1 MPEKKKKLKPEKTP
15 NRRWPKIVGICIG
28 GIIGLLAIIVS
39 LIPTIVSSDMV
50 KNEIINTLEVILNRE
65 AHIDDLNMSW
75 SRGFDIKNIHIKG
88 RDGVPG
94 DTFAKADRI
103 LCDIKL
109 LPLLKKQVKIRS
121 LVIDNP
127 EIVLQRDKERVSKYE
142 DKGKPAE
149 VIPSPEITKKRA
161 PVVEEKPVAEIIS
174 APLALPF
181 LFDIELNAKI
191 NNGKFSF
198 IDHRLNEETII
209 KNFNTTLNIESID
222 KPIEL
227 KSVFD
232 IEAKD
237 KTEHADIFLHVLLAK
252 DGKINLRNA
261 NGTFNLKTGFARM
274 IGDFDMARFS
284 GTGGKGLDFLMN
296 VDLKEFTEKFAG
308 ILGLPEGMQTKGVI
322 NSKIIAEGQ
331 LDKMIGIEGK
341 TEIANLNISGG
352 PLGDK
357 AIRQPSIRLLQN
369 ADIDMVNNKATVHKI
384 SFESNFAKMF
394 LAGLI
399 TDFKNTR
406 NIDFKI
412 FLNFDI
418 TKLIDEISGLL
429 PEDIEVAGKLESNI
443 KLQGDQNKLTIVG
456 KTDLRD
462 IFARLGTI
470 GPIREPEI
478 QITNDTIFNLQDS
491 SLEIK
496 KLRMDTS
503 FAEVKSSGTL
513 NRNMVIDLNT
523 FLVATNIKKLIDN
536 LHGIVSLPQG
546 LSVSGKAAGEIN
558 VKGNIDEEIKLS
570 GKTILH
576 GFNATGGPLKD
587 TRISNLDLK
596 LIHTLDYDK
605 IEDTVNIE
613 KMDIV
618 SDFLDMSSKGRITNL
633 SKEKNIDYELSL
645 NMDLNNI
652 KTMFAEMLPANM
664 SMKGKGIV
672 DLGLNGKLSA
682 KGNLPARTTL
692 ARTGTDVLSGWYE
705 NVNFNGNISIDT
717 IKYDSYEI
725 TDFGS
730 KLSLNDGLFTTKDF
744 VFKLNEGQGN
754 ISAKANLKEEKP
766 PLDFSLNLSDVRI
779 NQKLDILAYAIPIL
793 PTSDGQIS
801 GMFNLMLNAKG
812 NGLNWQDELSKSL
825 NAVGEIN
832 IKDGYIKGDKII
844 SNILKKEGYSFDDIV
859 TQFKI
864 NDEKIFV
871 EDLQVNSKDF
881 SIGFSGWT
889 SFDGQI
895 EYTADA
901 DVVGRYIGGD
911 AEKILG
917 MLGKGS
923 KLPIVITGTVN
934 NPRLAFKW
942 PEPQEIGNFLGGL
955 FGEGKDSEQKNEEV
969 KELTTET
976 SKEEE
981 KEKKTAETPR
991 ETQPEKMKKEE
1002 FVEKLFKGLFK

>member
-1 MPEKKKKLKPEKTP
+1 
-15 NRRWPKIVGICIG
+15 
-28 GIIGLLAIIVS
+28 
-39 LIPTIVSSDMV
+39 
-50 KNEIINTLEVILNRE
+50 
-65 AHIDDLNMSW
+65 MSW
-75 SRGFDIKNIHIKG
+75 SSGFDIKNIHIKE
-88 RDGVPG
+88 REDLPG
-94 DTFAKADRI
+94 DTFLKVDRI

-109 LPLLKKQVKIRS
+109 LPLLRKQIKIRS

-127 EIVLQRDKERVSKYE
+127 EIVLQRGKKGISKYE

-149 VIPSPEITKKRA
+149 AIPSLKTMEKRA
-161 PVVEEKPVAEIIS
+161 PEVVEKAVGEVKYAL
-174 APLALPF
+174 LALPF
-181 LFDIELNAKI
+181 LLYIELNAKI
-191 NNGKFSF
+191 NNGKFAF
-198 IDHRLNEETII
+198 IDHRLGEETII

-222 KPIEL
+222 KPIEF

-232 IEAKD
+232 IETKG
-237 KTEHADIFLHVLLAK
+237 KTEHADIFLHVSLAE

-284 GTGGKGLDFLMN
+284 GKGGTGLDFLMN
-296 VDLKEFTEKFAG
+296 VDLREFTEKFAG
-308 ILGLPEGMQTKGVI
+308 ILGLPEGMQMQGVI
-322 NSKIIAEGQ
+322 NSKITAEGQ
-331 LDKMIGIEGK
+331 LDKMIGIDGI

-357 AIRQPSIRLLQN
+357 AIRQPSIKLLQN
-369 ADIDMVNNKATVHKI
+369 VDIDMVNNKATVHKI
-384 SFESNFAKMF
+384 SFESNFAEMF

-412 FLNFDI
+412 FLNIDL
-418 TKLIDEISGLL
+418 TKLMDEIGGLL
-429 PEDIEVAGKLESNI
+429 PEDIEVAGKLESKI
-443 KLQGDQNKLTIVG
+443 KLQGDQNKLEIDG

-462 IFARLGTI
+462 LFVRLGTI
-470 GPIREPEI
+470 GPITEPEI

-496 KLRMDTS
+496 NFRMDTS

-513 NRNMVIDLNT
+513 NKNRVIDLNM
-523 FLVATNIKKLIDN
+523 FLVVPDVKKLMDN
-536 LHGIVSLPQG
+536 LRGIVSLPQG

-558 VKGNIDEEIKLS
+558 VKGNIDEKIKLS
-570 GKTILH
+570 GKTILY
-576 GFNATGGPLKD
+576 GVTATGGPLKD

-605 IEDTVNIE
+605 TEDSLNIE
-613 KMDIV
+613 KMDVV
-618 SDFLDMSSKGRITNL
+618 SDFLDMSSKGKITNL

-645 NMDLNNI
+645 NMDLDNI
-652 KTMFAEMLPANM
+652 ETMFAEMLPANM
-664 SMKGKGIV
+664 NMTGKGMV
-672 DLGLNGKLSA
+672 DLGLNGKLST
-682 KGNLPARTTL
+682 KDNLPARTDTRPNGG
-692 ARTGTDVLSGWYE
+692 AGRAGGLSGWYE
-705 NVNFNGNISIDT
+705 NINFNGNIYIDT
-717 IKYDSYEI
+717 IKYDTYKI
-725 TDFGS
+725 TDLKS
-730 KLSLNDGLFTTKDF
+730 KFQLDDGLFTTKDF

-766 PLDFSLNLSDVRI
+766 SLDFSLNLSDVRI
-779 NQKLDILAYAIPIL
+779 NQKMDILAYAIPIL
-793 PTSDGQIS
+793 PASDGQIS
-801 GMFNLMLNAKG
+801 GIFNLMLNANGK
-812 NGLNWQDELSKSL
+812 GLNWQDGLSKSL

-871 EDLQVNSKDF
+871 DDLQVNSKDF
-881 SIGFSGWT
+881 NIGLSGWT

-895 EYTADA
+895 EYAADA
-901 DVVGRYIGGD
+901 DVVGKYIGGD

-942 PEPQEIGNFLGGL
+942 PKPQEIGNFLGGL
-955 FGEGKDSEQKNEEV
+955 FGGRKDLKRKTEEV
-969 KELTTET
+969 KEPTTET
-976 SKEEE
+976 FNEEE
-981 KEKKTAETPR
+981 KEKKTAEASR
-991 ETQPEKMKKEE
+991 ETRPEKMKKEDV
-1002 FVEKLFKGLFK
+1002 FEKLFKSLFK